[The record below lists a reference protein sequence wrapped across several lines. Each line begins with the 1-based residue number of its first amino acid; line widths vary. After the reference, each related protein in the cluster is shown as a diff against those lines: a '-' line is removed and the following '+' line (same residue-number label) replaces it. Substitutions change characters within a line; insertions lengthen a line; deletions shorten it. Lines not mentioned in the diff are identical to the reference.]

1 MAHTLVHFEIPA
13 NNPEKLVDF
22 HGALL
27 GWKFEKMAGMDYW
40 SVMTVEEGEQGV
52 NGGMM
57 RRTNPQ
63 QTPMNYYE
71 VESIDDFSS
80 KVASMGG
87 AVVMP
92 KQAVP
97 QMGWFGVYLDP
108 DGNSFGLWQTDPSA
122 A

>member
-22 HGALL
+22 YGGLL
-27 GWKFEKMAGMDYW
+27 GWKFEKMPGMDYW

-57 RRTNPQ
+57 RRTDPQ
-63 QTPMNYYE
+63 QMPMNYYQ
-71 VESIDDFSS
+71 VESVDAFSA
-80 KVASMGG
+80 KVPSMGG
-87 AVVMP
+87 TVVMA
-92 KQAVP
+92 KMAVP
-97 QMGWFGVYLDP
+97 QMGWFGLYRDP
-108 DGNSFGLWQTDPSA
+108 DGNPFGLWQDDPNA

>member
-22 HGALL
+22 YGGLL
-27 GWKFEKMAGMDYW
+27 GWKFEKMAEMDYW

-57 RRTNPQ
+57 RRTDPQ
-63 QTPMNYYE
+63 QMPVNYYQ
-71 VESIDDFSS
+71 VESLEDFSA
-80 KVASMGG
+80 KVAPMGG
-87 AVVMP
+87 TVIMAKM
-92 KQAVP
+92 AVP
-97 QMGWFGVYLDP
+97 QMGWFGLYRDP
-108 DGNSFGLWQTDPSA
+108 DGNPFGLWQDDPNA